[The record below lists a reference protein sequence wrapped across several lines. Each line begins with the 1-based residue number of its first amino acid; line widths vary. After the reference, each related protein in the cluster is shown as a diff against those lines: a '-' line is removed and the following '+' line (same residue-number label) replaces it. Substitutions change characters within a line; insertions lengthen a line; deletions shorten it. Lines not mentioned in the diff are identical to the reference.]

1 MADKMSTLL
10 IRESTDFD
18 DSTEDDFELE
28 QENVLDI
35 TEHGKRIFKSKD
47 IIDQRLVKIYKL
59 KRWKEDYKN
68 HKKMTKAFDELTDI
82 LKFPNNQDSD

>member
-1 MADKMSTLL
+1 MVKFMHRSRLTTFAALASLNGRQQYMADKMSTLL

-47 IIDQRLVKIYKL
+47 IID
-59 KRWKEDYKN
+59 
-68 HKKMTKAFDELTDI
+68 
-82 LKFPNNQDSD
+82 